1 MRLSSFLQTPPRTCS
16 QPAAKSA
23 TCACAAE
30 TAQRWQ
36 DVGGIE
42 GISLEWMLD
51 HARAPQE
58 ALT

>member
-1 MRLSSFLQTPPRTCS
+1 MRLQTPDTQP
-16 QPAAKSA
+16 PAAPSRPS
-23 TCACAAE
+23 AAE

-51 HARAPQE
+51 RTRAPQE
-58 ALT
+58 ARQ